1 MSALEMHPNP
11 NPGAVRA
18 WAIKNGIPIS
28 KTGKIARHVR
38 ECFLEANPA
47 DVVQQS
53 PELQAR
59 NSRPDL
65 FALADDMAE
74 AELIRTGRLSFTPP
88 VTEEPVEKPRSL
100 SEWLSIRDEL
110 AAAIAEHSNPR
121 EAAEALLVHGWM
133 RTVAA

>member
-1 MSALEMHPNP
+1 MTALEMNP

-18 WAIKNGIPIS
+18 WAVKNGIPIS

-38 ECFLEANPA
+38 DCYVEANPTA
-47 DVVQQS
+47 VLQQS
-53 PELQAR
+53 SELQVR

-74 AELIRTGRLSFTPP
+74 AELIRTGRLSFSPP
-88 VTEEPVEKPRSL
+88 VGEVQFEEPRSL
-100 SEWLSIRDEL
+100 AEWLRIRDEL

-133 RTVAA
+133 KTAAA